1 LRKELAESN
10 TVTKIYES
18 LGDLKTNNSGEDTI
32 TSTISGDASSQARW
46 RPDPPEN
53 TPETVILPKAIDT
66 PRHGNLCYQSL
77 SSHDSSSVVTQ
88 PHGSGPVTMSIASN
102 SSVFRASDHSR
113 LRPDSADN
121 IATFDSTSS
130 SEEWSK
136 DSMPPASFN
145 PRKEIRE
152 TIKYHHKLGQLLSKL
167 ALDPAMSCMEVKQV
181 TFALSDSTNNHVN
194 THPNSEETK
203 EVTKSHR
210 VRWVTSF
217 ESANSCDS
225 VIEPVSSLES
235 TYSNNLVSNFE
246 DITRVPS
253 TESGFSTS
261 QCSSQSNRSQ
271 KVEQHLSFLET
282 HMTLLGSSDAGT
294 QKRVWP
300 AASPTN
306 DFDAD
311 WVSSMPEKNC
321 ISDSNTS
328 SKDSFFPVKGDLR
341 SPLPTCTSTPNERD
355 GARDNVSSR
364 ELSPPRTKVLA
375 LASKFSPATP
385 LLTIPERS
393 ESSDWP
399 TSSPSTWPTPSSF
412 LGDIE
417 IDVESTESDEEEYL
431 TAKLSDDKSSHEM
444 EVAEINS
451 CHEYVEDLHQWRS
464 RKVELRN
471 NEEMDKSGAVPPLL
485 QPNAPIV
492 NETLSNPNMNIEIII
507 KDLLEKSLVS
517 MEARILK
524 NLNVHLNKE
533 SIQQRLAMEELIR
546 EKSAS
551 MEASILKKLTAH
563 IDTATA
569 QQQNAIE
576 DMIEDKVSK
585 AIAGANLEMR
595 LAVHDVKT
603 ETERISKMVFHDRS
617 KTPPRDR
624 SLPRKDQSMNQAN
637 SISLVIDG
645 RSSRRLSKAGKNKS
659 WIKDNVVEEKVSQKS
674 LEDSFTETMKV
685 IDDFVIDC
693 DDIVSDF
700 DKIASRMQDSVASDS
715 SPMSMSSNV
724 VGEGFIDEMET
735 EVQDIINAG
744 QLILSSKLEKITKM
758 KNSTTSVT
766 ANSSTLPTSEK
777 KTHVIGDVIRAY
789 SDTAVSVN
797 TASSTSST
805 SGKTPH
811 VVKKVIRANGDNSWI
826 KSRVSSQEDSAPNTE
841 SLSTSTLADTSLQQ
855 SVIATSTPPSVL
867 VKEAKIS
874 QQRAI
879 VAPRDN
885 SWIKSKVSSKEE
897 SAPNTES
904 LSTSTMADTSLE
916 KSVIATSTP
925 PSVLLKEAKISQQ
938 RTIVAPRDNSWI
950 KSKVSSKEE
959 SATHTESLSAPIMA
973 ETSLEQA
980 VIAASTSPSESV
992 LVADAKISQQRV
1004 IVATRD
1010 NSWIKS
1016 RVSSQEDSAPNTESL
1031 TAPIMAE
1038 TSLEQSVIAVST
1050 SPSVSVEEATISQRV
1065 IEAPRGRL
1073 GIVVANTI
1081 LNDRVGPAVHTVREG
1096 SPLEG
1101 LMHVNDVIVAINDV
1115 DTSKYT
1121 VGQLTKLMAATSD
1134 QERRITVQ
1142 STTVHH

>member
-1 LRKELAESN
+1 
-10 TVTKIYES
+10 
-18 LGDLKTNNSGEDTI
+18 
-32 TSTISGDASSQARW
+32 
-46 RPDPPEN
+46 
-53 TPETVILPKAIDT
+53 
-66 PRHGNLCYQSL
+66 
-77 SSHDSSSVVTQ
+77 
-88 PHGSGPVTMSIASN
+88 
-102 SSVFRASDHSR
+102 
-113 LRPDSADN
+113 
-121 IATFDSTSS
+121 
-130 SEEWSK
+130 
-136 DSMPPASFN
+136 
-145 PRKEIRE
+145 
-152 TIKYHHKLGQLLSKL
+152 
-167 ALDPAMSCMEVKQV
+167 ME
-181 TFALSDSTNNHVN
+181 
-194 THPNSEETK
+194 
-203 EVTKSHR
+203 
-210 VRWVTSF
+210 F
-217 ESANSCDS
+217 E
-225 VIEPVSSLES
+225 
-235 TYSNNLVSNFE
+235 
-246 DITRVPS
+246 
-253 TESGFSTS
+253 
-261 QCSSQSNRSQ
+261 
-271 KVEQHLSFLET
+271 
-282 HMTLLGSSDAGT
+282 
-294 QKRVWP
+294 
-300 AASPTN
+300 
-306 DFDAD
+306 
-311 WVSSMPEKNC
+311 
-321 ISDSNTS
+321 
-328 SKDSFFPVKGDLR
+328 
-341 SPLPTCTSTPNERD
+341 
-355 GARDNVSSR
+355 
-364 ELSPPRTKVLA
+364 
-375 LASKFSPATP
+375 
-385 LLTIPERS
+385 
-393 ESSDWP
+393 
-399 TSSPSTWPTPSSF
+399 
-412 LGDIE
+412 
-417 IDVESTESDEEEYL
+417 
-431 TAKLSDDKSSHEM
+431 
-444 EVAEINS
+444 EINS

-471 NEEMDKSGAVPPLL
+471 NEEMDKSGAMPPLL

-524 NLNVHLNKE
+524 NLTVHLNKE
-533 SIQQRLAMEELIR
+533 SIQQRLAIEELIR

-551 MEASILKKLTAH
+551 MEASILKKLTARL
-563 IDTATA
+563 DTYTA

-674 LEDSFTETMKV
+674 IEDSFTETMKV

-797 TASSTSST
+797 TASSTSPT

-811 VVKKVIRANGDNSWI
+811 VVEKVIRAKGDNSWI

-904 LSTSTMADTSLE
+904 LSTSTIAETSLQQ
-916 KSVIATSTP
+916 SVIATSTP
-925 PSVLLKEAKISQQ
+925 PSVLVKEAKISQQ
-938 RTIVAPRDNSWI
+938 RVVVAPRGNSWI

-959 SATHTESLSAPIMA
+959 SATH
-973 ETSLEQA
+973 
-980 VIAASTSPSESV
+980 
-992 LVADAKISQQRV
+992 
-1004 IVATRD
+1004 
-1010 NSWIKS
+1010 
-1016 RVSSQEDSAPNTESL
+1016 TESL

-1081 LNDRVGPAVHTVREG
+1081 LNGRVGPAVHTVREG

-1121 VGQLTKLMAATSD
+1121 VGQLTKLMASTSD